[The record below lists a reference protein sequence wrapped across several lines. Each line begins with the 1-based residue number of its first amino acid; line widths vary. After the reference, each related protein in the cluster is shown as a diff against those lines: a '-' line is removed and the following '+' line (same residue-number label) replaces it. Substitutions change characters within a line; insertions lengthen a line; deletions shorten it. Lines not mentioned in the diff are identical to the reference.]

1 MGEVRE
7 QITLMNGGDV
17 ISAGRGYLPEQ
28 EVRQMTAEVLVDTGS
43 MRLVMDDETCKRLGL
58 GIVKESMAT
67 LAGGVRQACKLTEP
81 VMVRWKDRFSS
92 LSAVVLPGKE
102 EILLGVL
109 PLEEMD
115 LIVDPV
121 HQRLT
126 GAHGEEWAH
135 YIR

>member
-121 HQRLT
+121 HQRLA

>member
-58 GIVKESMAT
+58 GIVKKSMAT
-67 LAGGVRQACKLTEP
+67 LAGGVRQTCKRDSP
-81 VMVRWKDRFSS
+81 
-92 LSAVVLPGKE
+92 SAESGADPRPRPQSRRVLRC
-102 EILLGVL
+102 
-109 PLEEMD
+109 
-115 LIVDPV
+115 
-121 HQRLT
+121 HHR
-126 GAHGEEWAH
+126 
-135 YIR
+135 